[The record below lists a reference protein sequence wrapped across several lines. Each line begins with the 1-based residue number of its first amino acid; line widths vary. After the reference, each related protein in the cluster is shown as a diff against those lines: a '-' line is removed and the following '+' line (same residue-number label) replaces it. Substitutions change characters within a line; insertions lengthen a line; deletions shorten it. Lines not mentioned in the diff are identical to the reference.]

1 MSLRSSLPALALVRP
16 VAAATAKQNV
26 KFRAEASQEAGT
38 FELDVYD
45 IVDPMGENMWWGTTF
60 VSAKDVRAKL
70 KAAGDVSKI
79 VVRINSVGGDVFDGT
94 AIYNLLKD
102 HPARVEVH
110 VDGICASIAS
120 IIAMAGDDITMG
132 QGTWMM
138 IHEPYSQMLID
149 ARSDD
154 LRKAADTLDKMCSGL
169 CAVYCERT
177 GIDDKEC
184 LALMQEE
191 TWMTADE
198 ALEKGFCTAINSVP
212 LQTNPGE
219 EPEVTEQVEAMVAEL
234 TRTYSRIPAGA
245 LQAMNIATHSYAI
258 AASAA
263 AAARPRAEDD
273 ADDKK
278 KMKSLEEDKQALQ
291 DEVTELKKAL
301 KKAEEDAAK
310 AKQKASDEDEEDE
323 SDADDKK
330 AKAEFPPKKDDDDE
344 DSSSGDDKDGKKAE
358 AQALAMLALD
368 VRNLTGAK
376 NLTEARKAI
385 AQMVAK
391 QDRNELV
398 ETEMVAMAKERHT
411 ARVSDCIAKGMVR
424 PARKDYMLSGL
435 DEAKTIAEVKAVSAK
450 LDDFLA
456 GSGGEVIGPTLNQ
469 EFRQPAVKALADSNG
484 RGIIT
489 AEDRAVNKHVGL
501 TEEQLQAAADL
512 RAQRFGNV
520 SAA

>member
-1 MSLRSSLPALALVRP
+1 MSLRTSLPALALVRP
-16 VAAATAKQNV
+16 VAAAAAKQNV
-26 KFRAEASQEAGT
+26 KFRAEASAEAGT

-70 KAAGDVSKI
+70 KAAGDVNRI
-79 VVRINSVGGDVFDGT
+79 IVRINSVGGDVFDGT

-102 HPARVEVH
+102 HPAQVEVH

-120 IIAMAGDDITMG
+120 IIAMAGDVITMG
-132 QGTWMM
+132 CGTWMM
-138 IHEPYSQMLID
+138 IHEPYSQMMLD

-154 LRKAADTLDKMCSGL
+154 LRKAADTLDKMRDGL
-169 CAVYCERT
+169 CAVYAERT
-177 GIDDKEC
+177 GIDEKEC

-198 ALEKGFCTAINSVP
+198 ALAKGFCTAINSVP
-212 LQTNPGE
+212 LQTDAGD
-219 EPEVTEQVEAMVAEL
+219 EPEVAEEVQAMVAEL
-234 TRTYSRIPAGA
+234 TRQYSRIPAGA

-291 DEVTELKKAL
+291 DEVTELKKSLKAAQEEADKA
-301 KKAEEDAAK
+301 KKA
-310 AKQKASDEDEEDE
+310 KASEDEE
-323 SDADDKK
+323 DKK
-330 AKAEFPPKKDDDDE
+330 AKAEFPPKKEGDDDE
-344 DSSSGDDKDGKKAE
+344 SSAGDDKDGKKAE
-358 AQALAMLALD
+358 AQALAMLAIEA
-368 VRNLTGAK
+368 RALTGTKTIA
-376 NLTEARKAI
+376 EARKAL
-385 AQMVAK
+385 AQTFAR

-398 ETEMVAMAKERHT
+398 ETEMVAMAKERHVN
-411 ARVSDCIAKGMVR
+411 RVSDCIAKGMVR
-424 PARKDYMLSGL
+424 PARKDYMLTGL

-469 EFRQPAVKALADSNG
+469 EHKQPTVKALVGADG
-484 RGIIT
+484 KGVIT
-489 AEDRAVNKHVGL
+489 DQDRAIAKHL
-501 TEEQLQAAADL
+501 NLSEAEMQAAADL
-512 RAQRFGNV
+512 RAQRFG
-520 SAA
+520 SASA

>member
-16 VAAATAKQNV
+16 VAAATAKQHV
-26 KFRAEASQEAGT
+26 KFRAEASVEPSV

-45 IVDPMGENMWWGTTF
+45 IVDPIGENMWWGTTF

-138 IHEPYSQMLID
+138 IHEPYSQMMLD

-154 LRKAADTLDKMCSGL
+154 LRKAADTLDKMRDGL
-169 CAVYCERT
+169 CAVYAERT
-177 GIDDKEC
+177 GIDEKEC

-273 ADDKK
+273 ADDKQ
-278 KMKSLEEDKQALQ
+278 KMKKLEEDKAALG
-291 DEVTELKKAL
+291 DKVLELEKAL
-301 KKAEEDAAK
+301 KEAKEETEK
-310 AKQKASDEDEEDE
+310 AKKAKSEEDE
-323 SDADDKK
+323 DAK
-330 AKAEFPPKKDDDDE
+330 AKAEFPEKKKGDDDPDKE
-344 DSSSGDDKDGKKAE
+344 ESTGGDDKAKAKAE
-358 AQALAMLALD
+358 AQQLAMLALD
-368 VRNLTGAK
+368 VRTLTGAK
-376 NLTEARKAI
+376 NLTDARKAL
-385 AQMVAK
+385 AQMAAK

-398 ETEMVAMAKERHT
+398 ETEMVAMAKERHI

-424 PARKDYMLSGL
+424 PARKDYMLGGL

-469 EFRQPAVKALADSNG
+469 EHRQPAVKALADANG
-484 RGIIT
+484 KGIIT
-489 AEDRAVNKHVGL
+489 PEDRAVNKHVGL
-501 TEEQLQAAADL
+501 SEEQLQAAADL

>member
-1 MSLRSSLPALALVRP
+1 MSLRTSLPALALVRP
-16 VAAATAKQNV
+16 IAAATAKQHV
-26 KFRAEASQEAGT
+26 KFRAEASAEPSV

-45 IVDPMGENMWWGTTF
+45 IVDPIGENMWWGTTF

-70 KAAGDVSKI
+70 KAAGDVSRI
-79 VVRINSVGGDVFDGT
+79 IVRINSVGGDVFDGT

-138 IHEPYSQMLID
+138 IHEPYSQMMLD

-154 LRKAADTLDKMCSGL
+154 LRKAADTLDKMCAGL
-169 CAVYCERT
+169 CAVYAERT
-177 GIDDKEC
+177 GIDEKEC

-191 TWMTADE
+191 TWMTAEE

-212 LQTNPGE
+212 LQTNPGD

-263 AAARPRAEDD
+263 AAARPRAEED

-291 DEVTELKKAL
+291 DEVTELKKQLKAAEEEADKA
-301 KKAEEDAAK
+301 KKAKAA
-310 AKQKASDEDEEDE
+310 DDEE
-323 SDADDKK
+323 DKK
-330 AKAEFPPKKDDDDE
+330 AKAEFPPKKDDDDEE

-376 NLTEARKAI
+376 NLTEARKAL

-391 QDRNELV
+391 QDRSELV
-398 ETEMVAMAKERHT
+398 ETEMVAMAKERHI

-424 PARKDYMLSGL
+424 PARKDYMLGGL

-456 GSGGEVIGPTLNQ
+456 GSGGEVIGPPLNQ
-469 EFRQPAVKALADSNG
+469 ELRQPTVKQLADASG
-484 RGIIT
+484 KGIVT
-489 AEDRAVNKHVGL
+489 AEDREIGKHL
-501 TEEQLQAAADL
+501 NLSEAEMQAAADL
-512 RAQRFGNV
+512 RAQRFGAKA
-520 SAA
+520 SA

>member
-1 MSLRSSLPALALVRP
+1 MSLRSTLPALALVRP
-16 VAAATAKQNV
+16 VAAAAAKQHV
-26 KFRAEASQEAGT
+26 KFRAEASQESGT

-45 IVDPMGENMWWGTTF
+45 IVDPIGENMWWGTTF

-70 KAAGDVSKI
+70 KAAGDVAKI

-138 IHEPYSQMLID
+138 IHEPYSQMMLD

-154 LRKAADTLDKMCSGL
+154 LRKAADTLDKMRDGL
-169 CAVYCERT
+169 CAVYAERT
-177 GIDDKEC
+177 GIDEKEC

-212 LQTNPGE
+212 LNTTADADAS
-219 EPEVTEQVEAMVAEL
+219 EVDSEKVEAMVAEM
-234 TRTYSRIPAGA
+234 TRNYSRIPAGA

-258 AASAA
+258 AASVAA
-263 AAARPRAEDD
+263 AAARPRAEED

-291 DEVTELKKAL
+291 DEVTQLKKDL
-301 KKAEEDAAK
+301 KKAEEEADK
-310 AKQKASDEDEEDE
+310 A
-323 SDADDKK
+323 KK
-330 AKAEFPPKKDDDDE
+330 AKAEEDEKLKAEAAKKDE
-344 DSSSGDDKDGKKAE
+344 FPEKKEEEEESTGGDDKAKNE

-368 VRNLTGAK
+368 VRALTGTASIVD
-376 NLTEARKAI
+376 ARKAL
-385 AQMVAK
+385 ASLVAK
-391 QDRNELV
+391 SDSNEQV
-398 ETEMVAMAKERHT
+398 EAEMVEMAKERYE

-424 PARKDYMLSGL
+424 PSRKEYMLNGL
-435 DEAKTIAEVKAVSAK
+435 DKVKNMAEFRSVSAR
-450 LDDFLA
+450 LDSWLSA
-456 GSGGEVIGPTLNQ
+456 SGGEVVGPALNQ
-469 EFRQPAVKALADSNG
+469 EHRMPDVNKLADSSG
-484 RGIIT
+484 KGIIT
-489 AEDRAVNKHVGL
+489 AQDRAVAKVTGA
-501 TEEQLQAAADL
+501 TEEQLQEAANL
-512 RAQRFGNV
+512 RAARFGNP